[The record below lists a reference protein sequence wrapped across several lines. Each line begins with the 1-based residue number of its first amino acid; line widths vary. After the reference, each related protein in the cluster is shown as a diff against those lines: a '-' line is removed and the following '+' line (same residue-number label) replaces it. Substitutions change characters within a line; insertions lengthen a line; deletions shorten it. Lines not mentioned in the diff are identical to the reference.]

1 MVREKEGNHVSAQFG
16 HAEVSEEA
24 INANPSSSIWVI
36 QPSLP
41 LSLSSSIHP
50 SLHLSAIREPQ
61 QPATD
66 VGGSRNEGG
75 EERRGLSP
83 QQRRVLSCLYPPL
96 SHTSTPSDSQL
107 INSWGCSTHFHFV
120 I

>member
-1 MVREKEGNHVSAQFG
+1 MAREKEGNHVSAQFG
-16 HAEVSEEA
+16 QAEVSEEA
-24 INANPSSSIWVI
+24 VNANTSGSIWVI

-41 LSLSSSIHP
+41 LSLSPSIHP

-83 QQRRVLSCLYPPL
+83 QQRRMLSSLPPSL
-96 SHTSTPSDSQL
+96 PHLHP
-107 INSWGCSTHFHFV
+107 I
-120 I
+120 